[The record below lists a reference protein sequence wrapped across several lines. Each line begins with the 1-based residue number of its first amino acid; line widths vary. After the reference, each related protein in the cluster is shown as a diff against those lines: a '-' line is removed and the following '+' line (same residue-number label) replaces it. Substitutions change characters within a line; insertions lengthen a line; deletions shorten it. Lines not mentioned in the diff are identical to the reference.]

1 MPARRLPLAS
11 AASPRQQRG
20 KGRPTRPVLAEQ
32 GTRVN
37 WRSQESLRAAWCACV
52 RAKIETSRCSP
63 AFDTRCCQS
72 CAEEDRRRD
81 CGFVGIER
89 FRRRPDASPFRRIAA
104 SEPAPKEAD
113 SVAAIV
119 AEYVDALISDR
130 HLTSVQRERSLPRA
144 FLLGGTHM
152 ACLCRRAC
160 PCGPRRRRY
169 RGF

>member
-1 MPARRLPLAS
+1 MFARLRHTMLPNLALRRI
-11 AASPRQQRG
+11 AAG
-20 KGRPTRPVLAEQ
+20 IAV
-32 GTRVN
+32 
-37 WRSQESLRAAWCACV
+37 SLGLSV
-52 RAKIETSRCSP
+52 SGG
-63 AFDTRCCQS
+63 D
-72 CAEEDRRRD
+72 
-81 CGFVGIER
+81 
-89 FRRRPDASPFRRIAA
+89 PDASPFRRIAA